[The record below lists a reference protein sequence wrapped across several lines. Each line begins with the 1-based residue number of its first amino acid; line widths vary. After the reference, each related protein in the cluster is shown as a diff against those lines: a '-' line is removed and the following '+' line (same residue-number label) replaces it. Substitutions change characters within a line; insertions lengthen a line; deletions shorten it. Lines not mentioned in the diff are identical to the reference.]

1 MTSECLLMTSE
12 CLGLHLSASD
22 SASCVRS
29 IHTSISHFSS
39 PFTFT
44 TAQEER
50 NEQKAEKR
58 REAAALRAANPP
70 PSYLDRMVKLQKAAR
85 GRFHRFKSR
94 IKGFT
99 RRPVI
104 YRRHRDES

>member
-1 MTSECLLMTSE
+1 
-12 CLGLHLSASD
+12 
-22 SASCVRS
+22 
-29 IHTSISHFSS
+29 
-39 PFTFT
+39 
-44 TAQEER
+44 
-50 NEQKAEKR
+50 
-58 REAAALRAANPP
+58 
-70 PSYLDRMVKLQKAAR
+70 MVKLQKAAR

>member
-1 MTSECLLMTSE
+1 VPLTAPERIEWRTI
-12 CLGLHLSASD
+12 D
-22 SASCVRS
+22 
-29 IHTSISHFSS
+29 SHFPFSLQFTLHVHTP

>member
-1 MTSECLLMTSE
+1 MPLTAPERIEL
-12 CLGLHLSASD
+12 
-22 SASCVRS
+22 RP
-29 IHTSISHFSS
+29 IYSHFHFSLQFTLHVHTP

-70 PSYLDRMVKLQKAAR
+70 PSYLDRMGKLQKAAR